1 MNFILYCEL
10 QFVTKKLKYIT
21 ETCSAKSVEEIA
33 LDIIKA
39 NSCVL
44 ETAKTFGTDMQR
56 QQTNL

>member
-21 ETCSAKSVEEIA
+21 ETRSAKSVEESA
-33 LDIIKA
+33 FDIIKA

-44 ETAKTFGTDMQR
+44 ETAKTFGTDMQP
-56 QQTNL
+56 